1 MLHPRLLFERVLP
14 IAILA
19 LAAISVPWLVT
30 SPEGLPRLGRLQA
43 ERVQVDE
50 EVSKLSQ
57 EIHELR
63 AEVTRIKHDPT
74 AVERVARDELG
85 LVRQTEVVYQFS
97 K

>member
-1 MLHPRLLFERVLP
+1 MLHRQLFFERVLP

-19 LAAISVPWLVT
+19 LAAVSVPWLML
-30 SPEGLPRLGRLQA
+30 SPEGLPRLDRLRA
-43 ERVQVDE
+43 ERAEVDD

-63 AEVTRIKHDPT
+63 AEQARIKQDPT
-74 AVERVARDELG
+74 AVEQVARDELG
-85 LVRQTEVVYQFS
+85 LVRQTEIVYQFS